1 MFAMRAYWLLDLFNQ
16 MVVSVLPLF
25 PKPLVRIFASRYV
38 AGETQ
43 DEMLASVQ
51 NCNTIDMHATVDV
64 LGEFITDL
72 SQARDTAREYHEI
85 ILKLRKHNTK
95 SGVSIKLTALGLL
108 LDKQECLNLMIE
120 LCETAKLN
128 DMFIRIDME
137 DSACTD
143 DTIDI
148 YLTLRKTYANV
159 GIVLQAYLHRTLDD
173 VKRITA
179 AGAGNF
185 RICKGIYIEPKAI
198 AYQNDTGIH
207 KNFKELIT
215 YLLEN
220 KIFIGIATHHKELVS
235 YAWDEIDR
243 LKCSPQ
249 DYEFQMLLGVEADL
263 RDEIV
268 RRGHR
273 MRIYVPYGKD
283 WYAYSMRRFK
293 ENPRIVSHVIKN
305 LFTRGH

>member
-1 MFAMRAYWLLDLFNQ
+1 MLNLFNQ
-16 MVVSVLPLF
+16 MVVRVLPLF
-25 PKPLVRIFASRYV
+25 PKPLVRIFANRYV

-43 DEMLASVQ
+43 DDMLASVQ
-51 NCNTIDMHATVDV
+51 TCNSMEMHTTVDV
-64 LGEFITDL
+64 LGEFITDF

-85 ILKLRKHNTK
+85 ILKLRKNEAK

-108 LDKQECLNLMIE
+108 LDKRECFNLMAE

-128 DMFIRIDME
+128 ETFIRIDME

-148 YLTLRKTYANV
+148 YLRLRQTYPNV
-159 GIVLQAYLHRTLDD
+159 GIVLQAYLHRTMND

-185 RICKGIYIEPKAI
+185 RICKGIYIESEKI
-198 AYQNDTGIH
+198 AYQDDTAIH
-207 KNFKELIT
+207 NSFKALIT

-235 YAWDEIDR
+235 YAWDEIER

-273 MRIYVPYGKD
+273 MRIYIPYGKD

-305 LFTRGH
+305 LFSRGH